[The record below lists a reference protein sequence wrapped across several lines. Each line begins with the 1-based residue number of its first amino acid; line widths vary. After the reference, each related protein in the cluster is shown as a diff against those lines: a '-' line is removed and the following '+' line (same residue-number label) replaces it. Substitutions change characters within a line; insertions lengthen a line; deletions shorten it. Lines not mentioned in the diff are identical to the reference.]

1 MLVEN
6 GAVDEVMDIPHHGPE
21 WFLSIRQQAIALRGS
36 DRSMFTTHV
45 DEGRGHRPA
54 WVERTGVV
62 WLNEQIHFAN
72 WTAATIEVTL
82 PVRIGDWAKA
92 NAVEIPK
99 NYQREDREG
108 GLMALPAEDWEKLR
122 SELTYE
128 SWAEKTLAAEQAAAR
143 R

>member
-1 MLVEN
+1 
-6 GAVDEVMDIPHHGPE
+6 
-21 WFLSIRQQAIALRGS
+21 
-36 DRSMFTTHV
+36 
-45 DEGRGHRPA
+45 
-54 WVERTGVV
+54 
-62 WLNEQIHFAN
+62 
-72 WTAATIEVTL
+72 VTP

-108 GLMALPAEDWEKLR
+108 GLMALGGALPGIAREQLMALPAEDWEKLR